1 MARVWTYEEK
11 IRLRIGMRFDLLDTE
26 ALALQ
31 GDTIE
36 ELEKAAFQL
45 RAERKDDMELAL
57 QRKVNPPKQDP
68 GEQTPTPH
76 PPLRSGSMPP
86 GLSKPDPLA
95 EMLARKL
102 TGTGLM

>member
-11 IRLRIGMRFDLLDTE
+11 IRLRMGIRFGLLDTE
-26 ALALQ
+26 ALALE
-31 GDTIE
+31 GDTTE

-45 RAERKDDMELAL
+45 RAERKDGMELAL
-57 QRKVNPPKQDP
+57 QRKVNLPKQDL

-102 TGTGLM
+102 ISTRLM